1 MLPVLIVCSYHT
13 GLLQHAAVAA
23 VLFLSLLAVSHLGF
37 VVVAVN
43 NVAVD
48 TGQTVSL

>member
-13 GLLQHAAVAA
+13 GLFQRAAIAA
-23 VLFLSLLAVSHLGF
+23 ILFLSLLVVSHLGF

-43 NVAVD
+43 NVSVD